1 MFCPPR
7 HRRNQFICPVCAAAD
22 DPARESV
29 LGTIR
34 PYRGAGNYLRITRLD
49 VTVRGAGA
57 FGRWIVT
64 CGCGHESIFTGSQVV
79 WEIPALAA

>member
-1 MFCPPR
+1 MLLPPR
-7 HRRNQFICPVCAAAD
+7 HHRRALICERCAAAD
-22 DPARESV
+22 RESV
-29 LGTIR
+29 LGVIR

-64 CGCGHESIFTGSQVV
+64 CGCGHATVFSGSQVV